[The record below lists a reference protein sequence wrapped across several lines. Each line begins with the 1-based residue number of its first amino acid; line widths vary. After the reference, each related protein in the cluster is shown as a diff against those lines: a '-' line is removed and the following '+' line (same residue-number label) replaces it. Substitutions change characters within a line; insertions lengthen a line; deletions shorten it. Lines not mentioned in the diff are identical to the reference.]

1 MQVKLMGNDM
11 TLEGQIPKLGD
22 IMPSVKL
29 LDNELNEVSTDSFR
43 GKVLVISVVPSLDTS
58 VCDIQTRRFNK
69 EAAELGPNVQIIT
82 VSMDLPFAQ
91 ARWCGAAGVEQVKTL
106 SDHRSAE
113 FGKKFGVLISALRL
127 LARAIFV
134 ADRDGRLT
142 YIQIVP
148 EVTNQ
153 PNYEGALEAVR
164 KLL

>member
-1 MQVKLMGNDM
+1 MGNDM
-11 TLEGQIPKLGD
+11 NLEGQIPKLGD
-22 IMPSVKL
+22 IIPSVKL

-43 GKVLVISVVPSLDTS
+43 GKVLLISTVPSLDTP
-58 VCDIQTRRFNK
+58 VCDMETRRFNK
-69 EAAELGPNVQIIT
+69 EAAALGPDVRIIT

-91 ARWCGAAGVEQVKTL
+91 ARWCGAAGIEQVKTF
-106 SDHRSAE
+106 SDHRYAD

-134 ADRDGRLT
+134 ADREGRLT

-148 EVTNQ
+148 EVTNHL
-153 PNYEGALEAVR
+153 NYDGALDAVR